1 MSPEQARG
9 SVADKRTDIW
19 AFGCVLYEMLTGA
32 QVFGGDSVDEVL
44 ARIISAEPDWSALPG
59 DTPPALRL
67 TLRRCL
73 HKDLR
78 QRIHDM
84 ADVRL
89 AMEGAFEP
97 PAAERGINQHTGR
110 HARFAYAGWAIALAA
125 LAGAVVAFAPDSASV
140 LPETRLEIVTP
151 AAADPLSF
159 ALSPD
164 GRSVVFQ
171 AGRTRLVSGSGL
183 SIRRRRGRWRALTER
198 CIHSGRPKAGRSGSP
213 PMAC

>member
-9 SVADKRTDIW
+9 SVVDKRTDIW

-32 QVFGGDSVDEVL
+32 QVFGGDSVAEVL
-44 ARIISAEPDWSALPG
+44 ASVISAEPDWSALPE

-89 AMEGAFEP
+89 AMEGAFEL
-97 PAAERGINQHTGR
+97 PAAERGTDQRTGR
-110 HARFAYAGWAIALAA
+110 SRAVRLCRLGVRARG
-125 LAGAVVAFAPDSASV
+125 DC
-140 LPETRLEIVTP
+140 RC
-151 AAADPLSF
+151 
-159 ALSPD
+159 
-164 GRSVVFQ
+164 RC
-171 AGRTRLVSGSGL
+171 
-183 SIRRRRGRWRALTER
+183 RRRLSTQRVLRHYPRHVWR
-198 CIHSGRPKAGRSGSP
+198 S
-213 PMAC
+213 